1 MLTTA
6 HHGWPTDERTDRT
19 GTSVEAVPPST
30 LSTLDTNA
38 WSEHLKAACVH
49 GQLSRSVRAEVLRRT
64 ADGQMSLR
72 DMRMVLLVADG
83 DQSWSPAREAVMAAA
98 AAEPA
103 TVRNLLILHVQLEMW
118 PPLAVVDTSDGAQ
131 ARIGQPGHE
140 VTGPTRCGRT
150 RQHAREAAQI
160 SLLAHLAGA
169 TDPLGAPTPPVP
181 RRERTGRGGLGMD
194 AFEALLDEDIRLPA
208 PRPLLLD
215 DLLGRAERGQFQH
228 RHMYELLFT
237 AAGAGWHRAR
247 AAMLDVVAQR
257 AGYAAAL
264 LAMRSKALQGP
275 LFCYD
280 EDLNQGAEH
289 PHVITAWIE
298 TGGGVVRGQQR
309 RAQGR
314 RAGRHRAAVSLLA
327 ELTGLAEPE
336 VRLPDEPDPD
346 KPTTAPGGPPAVSGG
361 DVRKRTNALMDLNQL
376 KMDKGITKPEWVYES
391 VGTPQKP
398 RFTCTGRCE
407 VRGRAVQADGRGRNK
422 ADARM
427 AAAEALLEQIRAHQ
441 DSSEGADGLV
451 EPAAG
456 AVASAATASQ
466 AVGER
471 ELEAAS
477 AQTPVVPVQRAAPT
491 VPLSA
496 ASAVGEAVAAGC
508 ALSLIR
514 AAAGRPACL
523 LLYRADGAAMPPAV
537 LADTMLE
544 TVRELALARG
554 SEVWRAP
561 VVGWALPVEM
571 AVGSLIA
578 TDESAAGVHPSVAA
592 WVRVLRFGLELVADG
607 LVHPAVGDDGTGVWR
622 PGPFAGAQRTWLN
635 GLVENLPPHAHCEL
649 LPGGDPTTLRI
660 TSPDEA
666 VDTVLTTLAD
676 TLVATPGAQALFGT
690 HPFLTPGLAL
700 HPDLRRW
707 ADDLEE
713 NAAPGPAPRLR
724 LAIEAPNEADADA
737 QQLRATLLVHQ
748 DDDSAPP
755 VLARALWSE
764 PATGTV
770 VLRRRIQ
777 RALRRSATVWPA
789 AERLAAQPEPAGLR
803 LSLAEVAQL
812 AELGADGVPGLT
824 VRWPAGLIDALT
836 TRTVVGARSATGDT
850 RLGLAQLLDFSWQIA
865 LNGQPLT
872 EAEMDALAEAARP
885 LLRLRDTWVL
895 LDPATARRAAHRQL
909 ASLTGIDALG
919 AALSGTIT
927 VDGQPYPCEAA
938 GQLAD
943 LITALRTSTSDAG
956 LVPVPQ
962 GLRAQLRG
970 YQHRGL
976 TWLARL
982 TDLGFGAV
990 LADDM
995 GLGKTL
1001 TAISLILHR
1010 KQTGARTPT
1019 LVIARASLVTNWM
1032 RELAKFA
1039 PDLKTIAYHGTGRT
1053 LADVTENTVVV
1064 TTYGVLQR
1072 DAELLAATQWD
1083 MVVAD
1088 EAQSVKNPDSLAAQA
1103 LRTLT
1108 CAVPLAMTGTPV
1120 ENRLEELWA
1129 IMDWANPGLLGT
1141 RTTFRTR
1148 YGRDAERDTTG
1159 ETARL
1164 LGRLISPFL
1173 LRRRKS
1179 DPGIAPE
1186 LPDKI
1191 HAQRIVQLTREQ
1203 AALYEA
1209 AVRETLDAVRRSTGI
1224 ARHGLVVKLI
1234 TALRQV
1240 CNHPAHYLK
1249 EAFDPDAGPGAFAA
1263 RSAKLAALD
1272 ELLDQIATVGESA
1285 LIFTSYVEMGRLL
1298 QAHLSARGRR
1308 PEFVHG
1314 GTPVRTRQRL
1324 VDAFQAGDT
1333 PVLIL
1338 SVKAAGVGLNLTRA
1352 THVIHFDQQWNPAI
1366 EDQATDRAHRI
1377 GQHRQVHVHQL
1388 INDATLE
1395 DRISALLVHKR
1406 GLSDAVLAGGEKA
1419 LADLDDQELAQ
1430 LVSLGSR
1437 P

>member
-1 MLTTA
+1 
-6 HHGWPTDERTDRT
+6 
-19 GTSVEAVPPST
+19 
-30 LSTLDTNA
+30 
-38 WSEHLKAACVH
+38 
-49 GQLSRSVRAEVLRRT
+49 
-64 ADGQMSLR
+64 MSLR

-83 DQSWSPAREAVMAAA
+83 DQAWSPVREAVMAAA
-98 AAEPA
+98 AADAA

-131 ARIGQPGHE
+131 TRIGQPGHE
-140 VTGPTRCGRT
+140 VTGPVRRGRT
-150 RQHAREAAQI
+150 QQHAREAAQI

-169 TDPLGAPTPPVP
+169 TDPFGAGGLPAP
-181 RRERTGRGGLGMD
+181 RSERTGRGGLGMD
-194 AFEALLDEDIRLPA
+194 AFEALLDEDITVPA
-208 PRPLLLD
+208 PRPLLLS

-237 AAGAGWHRAR
+237 AAGPGRHRAR

-257 AGYAAAL
+257 SGYAAAL

-275 LFCYD
+275 LFAYD
-280 EDLNQGAEH
+280 EALDDGAEP
-289 PHVITAWIE
+289 PHVITACIE
-298 TGGGVVRGQQR
+298 TGGGVVRGNQC
-309 RAQGR
+309 RARGR

-327 ELTGLAEPE
+327 ELTGLPEPE
-336 VRLPDEPDPD
+336 VRLPDEPEKD
-346 KPTTAPGGPPAVSGG
+346 KPAAAQDGRPTGSDGA
-361 DVRKRTNALMDLNQL
+361 DRKRTNALMDLNQL
-376 KMDKGITKPEWVYES
+376 KMDKEITKPEWVYES

-398 RFTCTGRCE
+398 RFTCTGSCE

-422 ADARM
+422 SDARM
-427 AAAEALLEQIRAHQ
+427 AAAGALLEQIHHIRT
-441 DSSEGADGLV
+441 EGAERADMLA

-456 AVASAATASQ
+456 ASAAAAPQT
-466 AVGER
+466 VGEW
-471 ELEAAS
+471 ELEAAP
-477 AQTPVVPVQRAAPT
+477 AETPAVPVQRAAQT
-491 VPLSA
+491 APLTA
-496 ASAVGEAVAAGC
+496 ASAVGEALAAGC

-514 AAAGRPACL
+514 PAPGQPACL
-523 LLYRADGAAMPPAV
+523 LLYRDDGAAMPPADLPV
-537 LADTMLE
+537 PMAQ
-544 TVRELALARG
+544 TVRELALADG
-554 SEVWRAP
+554 PEVRRAQ
-561 VVGWALPVEM
+561 VAGWALPVEV
-571 AVGSLIA
+571 AAGTLTA
-578 TDESAAGVHPSVAA
+578 TDESAADMHPSAAA
-592 WVRVLRFGLELVADG
+592 WAQVLSFGLELVAAG

-622 PGPFAGAQRTWLN
+622 PGPLTGAHRTMLD

-649 LPGGDPTTLRI
+649 LPAGDPTALRI

-676 TLVATPGAQALFGT
+676 TLVATPGAHALFGT
-690 HPFLTPGLAL
+690 HPFTTPAQPL
-700 HPDLRRW
+700 HPDLRQW
-707 ADDLEE
+707 ADELEE
-713 NAAPGPAPRLR
+713 NADPGSAPRLL
-724 LAIEAPNEADADA
+724 LAIEAPNEADAAA
-737 QQLRATLLVHQ
+737 QQLRATLLVNRA
-748 DDDSAPP
+748 DTAGPPAPAGT
-755 VLARALWSE
+755 LCSG

-770 VLRRRIQ
+770 VLRRRTQ

-789 AERLAAQPEPAGLR
+789 AERLAAQPEPSGMR

-812 AELGADGVPGLT
+812 AELGAAGVPGLD

-836 TRTVVGARSATGDT
+836 TRTVVGARSATADT

-872 EAEMDALAEAARP
+872 EAEMDALADAARP

-938 GQLAD
+938 GGLSD
-943 LITALRTSTSDAG
+943 LITALRTSTSDTA
-956 LVPVPQ
+956 LVPVPD

-982 TDLGFGAV
+982 TELGFGAV

-1010 KQTGARTPT
+1010 QQNRQQTGACTPT

-1032 RELAKFA
+1032 RELAKFSPELTA
-1039 PDLKTIAYHGTGRT
+1039 IAYHGTGRT
-1053 LADVTENTVVV
+1053 LAEVTDTTVVV

-1088 EAQSVKNPDSLAAQA
+1088 EAQSVKNSDSLAAQA

-1129 IMDWANPGLLGT
+1129 IMDWADPGLLGT

-1159 ETARL
+1159 EKARL

-1191 HAQRIVQLTREQ
+1191 HAQQIVQLTREQ

-1209 AVRETLDAVRRSTGI
+1209 AVRETLDAVRHSTGI
-1224 ARHGLVVKLI
+1224 ARHGLAVKLI
-1234 TALRQV
+1234 TALHQV

-1272 ELLDQIATVGESA
+1272 TGVPGAGGDRPRGAGGDDPGGPPAGVHHVRDIVDDGFRPLP
-1285 LIFTSYVEMGRLL
+1285 RL
-1298 QAHLSARGRR
+1298 RGCRR
-1308 PEFVHG
+1308 P
-1314 GTPVRTRQRL
+1314 L
-1324 VDAFQAGDT
+1324 
-1333 PVLIL
+1333 
-1338 SVKAAGVGLNLTRA
+1338 
-1352 THVIHFDQQWNPAI
+1352 
-1366 EDQATDRAHRI
+1366 
-1377 GQHRQVHVHQL
+1377 
-1388 INDATLE
+1388 
-1395 DRISALLVHKR
+1395 
-1406 GLSDAVLAGGEKA
+1406 
-1419 LADLDDQELAQ
+1419 
-1430 LVSLGSR
+1430 
-1437 P
+1437 